1 MEAPS
6 PRRIILVVED
16 NAEMRRSV
24 ASILELENYVV
35 VQAENGQAALAILQR
50 LTPDLILSDINMPRM
65 SGIELYEALR
75 QNPRWVVI
83 PVIFLT
89 AIDAPDEVR
98 RGRLL
103 GVEDY
108 LTKPID
114 NADLLAVVNA
124 RLLRVAEVNI
134 AQIGRAYL
142 ETVNVLANTIE
153 GRDAYTHGHV
163 ERVATYARCLAEA
176 LGWAPEHLRVL
187 EFGAR
192 LHDIGKIIVPDHILN
207 KPDALTSAEW
217 AAMRQHPVAGARI
230 LRAISHLQGA
240 VPYVLYHHE
249 RWDGSG
255 YPHSLR
261 GKDIPIEGRLLAI
274 ADVYD
279 ALTTARPYRPARPPY
294 EVLQYV
300 QLNAGRQFD
309 PHLAPVFLKAITSLG
324 PRYLALPDAAS
335 QGTMPLSRQPSH

>member
-1 MEAPS
+1 MESPS
-6 PRRIILVVED
+6 HKRVILVVED
-16 NAEMRRSV
+16 AAEMRRTI
-24 ASILELENYVV
+24 AHTLELENYTVA
-35 VQAENGQAALAILQR
+35 QAENGQAALAVLQR
-50 LTPDLILSDINMPRM
+50 LTPDLIISDINMPRM
-65 SGIELYEALR
+65 GGIELYETLR

-83 PVIFLT
+83 PFIFLT
-89 AIDAPDEVR
+89 ANDAPGEVR
-98 RGRLL
+98 QGRLL

-114 NADLLAVVNA
+114 NTDLLAVVNA
-124 RLLRVAEVNI
+124 RLLRVAEVHL

-163 ERVATYARCLAEA
+163 ERVATYARTLAEA

-192 LHDIGKIIVPDHILN
+192 LHDIGKIIIADAILN
-207 KPDALTSAEW
+207 KTGALSPEEW
-217 AAMRQHPVAGARI
+217 AAMRQHPLAGANI

-255 YPHSLR
+255 YPHGMR

-279 ALTTARPYRPARPPY
+279 ALTTARPYHPARPAY
-294 EVLQYV
+294 EVLQYL
-300 QLNAGRQFD
+300 QMNAGRQFD
-309 PHLAPVFLKAITSLG
+309 PNLVPVFVRAITGVVARLATGALG
-324 PRYLALPDAAS
+324 PP
-335 QGTMPLSRQPSH
+335 GSR

>member
-1 MEAPS
+1 MEAPALNKL
-6 PRRIILVVED
+6 ILVVED
-16 NAEMRRSV
+16 NAEMRRSI
-24 ASILELENYVV
+24 ARTLELEHYTVA
-35 VQAENGQAALAILQR
+35 QAENGQAALALLQR

-65 SGIELYEALR
+65 TGVQLYESLR
-75 QNPRWVVI
+75 QNPRWVII
-83 PVIFLT
+83 PFIFLT
-89 AIDAPDEVR
+89 ANDTPSEVR
-98 RGRLL
+98 LGRSL

-114 NADLLAVVNA
+114 STDLLAVVNA

-176 LGWAPEHLRVL
+176 LGWAPEHLRTL

-192 LHDIGKIIVPDHILN
+192 LHDIGKIIISDSILN
-207 KPDALTSAEW
+207 KAAPLTTTEW
-217 AAMRQHPVAGARI
+217 TAMRQHPTAGAKI
-230 LRAISHLQGA
+230 LRSISHLQGT

-249 RWDGSG
+249 RWDGTG
-255 YPHSLR
+255 YPHGMR
-261 GKDIPIEGRLLAI
+261 GKEIPIEGRLLAI

-279 ALTTARPYRPARPPY
+279 ALTTARPYHPARPPY
-294 EVLQYV
+294 EVMQFV
-300 QLNAGRQFD
+300 QINSGRLFD
-309 PHLAPVFLKAITSLG
+309 PHLVPVFLKAITRLVPKSN
-324 PRYLALPDAAS
+324 
-335 QGTMPLSRQPSH
+335 SR